1 MKDQS
6 GKKELNEKT
15 IIRKEET
22 VERINTFYIFRK
34 QPCGMIEM
42 IFFSTYV
49 AFIYNKIVKIKQNK
63 MSSKIKQ
70 VNMAISGFG
79 ETLLY

>member
-1 MKDQS
+1 MWNDR
-6 GKKELNEKT
+6 ND
-15 IIRKEET
+15 
-22 VERINTFYIFRK
+22 
-34 QPCGMIEM
+34 
-42 IFFSTYV
+42 FFSTYV